1 MDGKHKQNKMEIHL
15 KINVEEL
22 LGKSKELD
30 LGKTLKLWKELQNG
44 EEIKFLDGNIKLQQ
58 VEEKKVDIPDC
69 LHGTKKLKE
78 AMNKSLVEYGD
89 TSRYGEFLK

>member
-30 LGKTLKLWKELQNG
+30 LGKVLALWKQLQKG
-44 EEIKFLDGNIKLQQ
+44 EEITFLNDMLKVQKL
-58 VEEKKVDIPDC
+58 EEKK
-69 LHGTKKLKE
+69 E
-78 AMNKSLVEYGD
+78 
-89 TSRYGEFLK
+89 

>member
-30 LGKTLKLWKELQNG
+30 LGKTLKLWKELQAG
-44 EEIKFLDGNIKLQQ
+44 EELSFLNDMLK
-58 VEEKKVDIPDC
+58 VKKVEV
-69 LHGTKKLKE
+69 KL
-78 AMNKSLVEYGD
+78 
-89 TSRYGEFLK
+89 